1 VLLVAAAVS
10 PASAQTAADLFD
22 PGVLHD
28 LRLWINS
35 RDLAALREQAATN
48 TYYTADL
55 EWRGL
60 RVRSVGIRSRGSG
73 SRNGT
78 KLALRVDFNRYVS
91 GQEFLGLRSLVL
103 DNLWQDP
110 SMLREHVAMA
120 LFAQLGQPSSR
131 ESFARL
137 FINDEYQ
144 GVYGLVEPVD
154 SRYLSRVLGERDG
167 YLFEYRWL
175 LAYYFED
182 LGDDLGAYATL
193 FEAENHEHESRATAY
208 TPIREMVRA
217 INGAPD
223 GRWKA
228 ETGRYIDLRQF
239 VTLAAIEEFMAEW
252 DGLIG
257 YAGVNNFY
265 LYRREGTDQHL
276 FIPWDRDNA
285 FYDLRASVFERAGEN
300 RLLRRALA
308 DPELRRHFQSE
319 LERCARTAERD
330 GWLETT
336 IVRGSSLIR
345 PAALLDP
352 RKPYSGADHDAA
364 VATLLEFA
372 RARPRQVLSELAR
385 GSGSA
390 TGEATAPAK
399 WGQEDTGSPGKAR

>member
-217 INGAPD
+217 INGASD